1 MAIAQPWRLCD
12 DRSNMKKLLAVVA
25 LTGSILASG
34 CAHKAGTDDNGT
46 PAPLPQ
52 TKAAI
57 KPAPPEKQASTT
69 TTETQTPATTTS
81 AAITAATPRPRHPSP
96 RLQRHQLPSRRRVT
110 RWHRHPRKKGFCK
123 SPYAQDA
130 VPVDVRGYPPGTYV
144 RCPYTNKVFVVPQT

>member
-1 MAIAQPWRLCD
+1 
-12 DRSNMKKLLAVVA
+12 MKKLLAVVA

-81 AAITAATPRPRHPSP
+81 AAITAATPPATPSLAP
-96 RLQRHQLPSRRRVT
+96 PPATPAPKPATSYPMGIVI
-110 RWHRHPRKKGFCK
+110 PGKKGFCK